1 MPLFQQLIGEG
12 GSIWTILF
20 QMAFLAFIIAYFFY
34 GQRIQLAIW
43 NRDIERNLRRLK
55 LLRDRAREKAVKA
68 VKEIGKPEGDPSPR
82 IDQFLETFLIQPV
95 NMDPAGIVW
104 KLDHLLDVRDLSMK
118 DTVRRIA
125 PKADETSLNNLENL
139 LEAALDLNLIYRVVR
154 HYYLMGKRTN
164 AYIITAQLH
173 MVLPL
178 IMEIAY
184 AYDGALNAFAEGQ
197 PIGDGAGPLLACKLL
212 VGREIKKIERDVVY
226 GEAELDGRRI
236 LVLKAEG
243 PGGNVGKPGE
253 ALERLINTHGYRPSI
268 IVMVDAALKF
278 EGEETGE
285 ISDGIGAAIGGI
297 GTERFRI
304 EEVAHKHR
312 IPLYAVIIK
321 ESLKEAIA
329 PMRKEIYEG
338 VNKALE
344 RVKRIILEKTKEGDL
359 VIIAGIG
366 NTIGIAQ

>member
-1 MPLFQQLIGEG
+1 MPLLQQLTGEG
-12 GSIWTILF
+12 VNLWTIIF
-20 QMAFLAFIIAYFFY
+20 QVVFLAFIVAYFFY

-55 LLRDRAREKAVKA
+55 LLRDRAREKAINTVK
-68 VKEIGKPEGDPSPR
+68 KLGKPNEDPTPR

-173 MVLPL
+173 MILPL
-178 IMEIAY
+178 IMEMAY
-184 AYDGALNAFAEGQ
+184 AYDGAVNAFAEGQ
-197 PIGDGAGPLLACKLL
+197 PIGDGAGPLLACRLL
-212 VGREIKKIERDVVY
+212 DGKDVKKIEKDMIY
-226 GEAELDGRRI
+226 GETELEGRRI
-236 LVLKAEG
+236 LVIKAEG

-253 ALERLINTHGYRPSI
+253 ALEKLINVHGYRPSA

-285 ISDGIGAAIGGI
+285 VADGVGAAIGGI

-304 EEVAHKHR
+304 EEVAHKHK

-329 PMRKEIYEG
+329 PMKKEIYEG
-338 VNKALE
+338 VNRALE

>member
-1 MPLFQQLIGEG
+1 MGGEG
-12 GSIWTILF
+12 GSIWAIIL
-20 QMAFLAFIIAYFFY
+20 QVAFLAFIIAYFFY
-34 GQRIQLAIW
+34 GQRIQVAIW
-43 NRDIERNLRRLK
+43 NRDIERSLRRLK
-55 LLRDRAREKAVKA
+55 LLRDRAREKAIKT
-68 VKEIGKPEGDPSPR
+68 VKELGKPEEDPTPR
-82 IDQFLETFLIQPV
+82 IDQFLETFLIEPV

-125 PKADETSLNNLENL
+125 PKADETNLNNLENL
-139 LEAALDLNLIYRVVR
+139 LEAALDLNQIYRIVR

-173 MVLPL
+173 MILPL

-184 AYDGALNAFAEGQ
+184 AYDGAVEAFAEGQ
-197 PIGDGAGPLLACKLL
+197 PIGDGAGPLLACRLL
-212 VGREIKKIERDVVY
+212 SGREVKKIEKDMVY
-226 GEAELDGRRI
+226 GEAELEGRRI

-253 ALERLINTHGYRPSI
+253 ALEKLIDTYGYRPSI
-268 IVMVDAALKF
+268 IVMVDAAQKF

-285 ISDGIGAAIGGI
+285 VSDGVGAAIGGI

-304 EEVAHKHR
+304 EEVAHKHK
-312 IPLYAVIIK
+312 IPLYAVVIK

-329 PMRKEIYEG
+329 PMKKEIYEG
-338 VNKALE
+338 VNKAVE
-344 RVKRIILEKTKEGDL
+344 RVKRIIREKTKEGDL